1 MKKIF
6 AIAALAVASVFGTA
20 NAGNGYIGGSIGFM
34 HESGN
39 VSLFNQSTRA
49 TINTF
54 NILPELGYNF
64 NDKWAIGTT
73 IGYEYKHFNGFDTDS
88 HMFEFNPYARFTF
101 FRTSNNL
108 VQLFVDGGAGIGL
121 GSIDYGDDDD
131 AKTGIIWNVGFRP
144 GVALNFTDSFSMV
157 AHLGFLGYEGANR
170 RAYNAGYNR
179 KGGIMLDGNN
189 VTLGFYYNF

>member
-20 NAGNGYIGGSIGFM
+20 NAGNGYIGGSIGYM

-73 IGYEYKHFNGFDTDS
+73 IGYEYKHFNHYKVNS
-88 HMFEFNPYARFTF
+88 HMFEFNPYARF
-101 FRTSNNL
+101 
-108 VQLFVDGGAGIGL
+108 
-121 GSIDYGDDDD
+121 
-131 AKTGIIWNVGFRP
+131 
-144 GVALNFTDSFSMV
+144 
-157 AHLGFLGYEGANR
+157 
-170 RAYNAGYNR
+170 
-179 KGGIMLDGNN
+179 
-189 VTLGFYYNF
+189 

>member
-39 VSLFNQSTRA
+39 VSLFNSATRA

-64 NDKWAIGTT
+64 NDRWAIGTT
-73 IGYEYKHFNGFDTDS
+73 IGYEYKHFNGYKVNS
-88 HMFEFNPYARFTF
+88 HMFEFNPYARFSF

-108 VQLFVDGGAGIGL
+108 VQLFIDGGAGIGV
-121 GSIDYGDDDD
+121 GSVDYDGHDSE
-131 AKTGIIWNVGFRP
+131 TGITWNVGFRP

-179 KGGIMLDGNN
+179 KGGFMLDGNN

>member
-1 MKKIF
+1 MKKVI
-6 AIAALAVASVFGTA
+6 AIAAIAAATVCGTA
-20 NAGNGYIGGSIGFM
+20 AAGNGYIGGSIGFM

-39 VSLFNQSTRA
+39 VSLFNESVRA
-49 TINTF
+49 TTNSFT
-54 NILPELGYNF
+54 ILPELGYNF
-64 NDKWAIGTT
+64 NNRWAIGTT

-121 GSIDYGDDDD
+121 GSIDYGDDYD
-131 AKTGIIWNVGFRP
+131 AKTGVIWNVGFRP
-144 GVALNFTDSFSMV
+144 GVAFNFTDSFSMV
-157 AHLGFLGYEGANR
+157 AHLGFIGYEGANR